1 MKSSHAN
8 ATRRPLSRQLGLSI
22 IELLVALAI
31 GSLLIA
37 GAGFVYVQSRN
48 SYAVN
53 DSVARLQETAR
64 FAISVI
70 EPDVRM
76 GGNWGLLN
84 DSELVTGRAAQ
95 TAGAILPGNA
105 NKCGTN
111 FGVDLYTTIEGTDAG
126 YTFGVARQP
135 GCNPGPAGGAARPN
149 TDTLIVRR
157 ASGNPVA
164 ATAGRV
170 QVWSTRTSGGLF
182 TDGVAPGAAVPPGG
196 QVNDVVVNA
205 YYISRDSD
213 GRPNVPSLR
222 RQSLVP
228 GPDFQDQEIV
238 SGVEDLQVQ
247 LGIDPTGSAGI
258 ATRYVN
264 PGVAL
269 PVGTQIVA
277 VRLWVMTR
285 ADATEVG
292 FQDSTNYQYA
302 NRNVTP
308 NDGFR
313 RVLFSRTIQLR
324 NRIRI

>member
-1 MKSSHAN
+1 MKSSHSH
-8 ATRRPLSRQLGLSI
+8 TPRRLAARQLGLSM

-31 GSLLIA
+31 GSILIA
-37 GAGFVYVQSRN
+37 GAVFVYMQSRN

-53 DSVARLQETAR
+53 DSVSRLQETAR
-64 FAISVI
+64 FAMSVI

-84 DSELVTGRAAQ
+84 DPELVTGRAAQ
-95 TAGAILPGNA
+95 TAGAVLPGNA

-111 FGVDLYTTIEGTDAG
+111 FAVDLFTTIEGTNAG

-135 GCNPGPAGGAARPN
+135 ACNPNGAGAQAN

-157 ASGNPVA
+157 ATGNPVA

-182 TDGVAPGAAVPPGG
+182 TNGAAPAAAVPPGG
-196 QVNDVVVNA
+196 QVNDVIVNA

-213 GRPNVPSLR
+213 GRPGVPSLR
-222 RQSLVP
+222 RKSLVA

-247 LGIDPTGSAGI
+247 FGIDPTGSAGI

-264 PGVAL
+264 PGAAL

-277 VRLWVMTR
+277 VRLWIMTR

-292 FQDSTNYQYA
+292 YRDTTNYQYA
-302 NRNVTP
+302 NRNFTP
-308 NDGFR
+308 NDAFR
-313 RVLFSRTIQLR
+313 RVLFTRTIQLR

>member
-1 MKSSHAN
+1 MSARPSHLMQ
-8 ATRRPLSRQLGLSI
+8 RGLSPQLGLSL
-22 IELLVALAI
+22 IELMVALAI
-31 GSLLIA
+31 GSVLIA
-37 GAGFVYVQSRN
+37 GAVFVYMQSRN

-84 DSELVTGRAAQ
+84 DSELITGRAAQ
-95 TAGAILPGNA
+95 TAGAVLGGNA

-111 FGVDLYTTIEGTDAG
+111 FAVDLFTTVEGTDAA
-126 YTFGVARQP
+126 YSFGVARQP
-135 GCNPGPAGGAARPN
+135 GCNPMGAGVQAN

-164 ATAGRV
+164 ATANKV

-182 TDGVAPGAAVPPGG
+182 TNGVAPGAAVPPGG
-196 QVNDVVVNA
+196 QVNDVFVNA
-205 YYISRDSD
+205 YYISRDSN
-213 GRPNVPSLR
+213 GRPGVPSLR
-222 RQSLVP
+222 RQTLIT

-247 LGIDPTGSAGI
+247 FGIDPTGSSGI

-264 PGVAL
+264 PGAVL

-277 VRLWVMTR
+277 VRLWILTR
-285 ADATEVG
+285 ADAAEVG
-292 FQDSTNYQYA
+292 FQDTINYVYA
-302 NRNVTP
+302 NRNFTP

-313 RVLFSRTIQLR
+313 RVLFTRTIQLR
-324 NRIRI
+324 NRIRV